1 MPGKLYI
8 YSYSGFTMVAST
20 VSTKFFTNQDE
31 NTLLDKIKGIFTHR
45 NIHFFDALVGYFYAS
60 GYFRVRSYIER
71 AAEVRVLV
79 GINVD
84 KMVYEASKQGVLFTA
99 DAWKSQEDFFESV
112 KNNIQQAKYSKI
124 VEDGMLGM
132 IDDIVS
138 GKLQIRVHP
147 KQNIHAKVYIFRE
160 QIRHNHGYGSVITG
174 SSNLTEPGLE
184 RNFEFNVELRENGD
198 IDFATDTFEQL
209 WHESV
214 PVAEE
219 FIARLKKETF
229 LNDQFTPYE
238 VYLKFLIEYFGKS
251 IDYDPNSETDLPKG
265 FLPLVY
271 QADAVN
277 DGYNKMARHG
287 GFFLSD
293 VVGLGKT
300 IIATRIAK
308 KFYFK
313 NGFPEYRSR
322 TLIVVPPAL
331 KLNWEETI
339 DRFNLDGVDIVT
351 NGSLH
356 KVRTPDKYDLV
367 IVDEAH
373 KFRSDTADAY
383 NDLQKI
389 CKTPTRRRKADGSR
403 YAKRVMLVSATPLNN
418 YPEDIAN
425 QVYLFQDSKDSTLE
439 IGNLQHFFRQQIDA
453 YRKLKHEP
461 DMAKVTEGVRRIY
474 EQIRVK
480 VIEPLT
486 VRRTR
491 TDLKIH
497 HQYKDDLVAQKIE
510 FPDVRKP
517 EKILYQLAPHLETL
531 YDHTIR
537 CLTHPTDGLTY
548 NRYRAIG
555 FLKPY
560 KKQKYKK
567 ADMIATQLA
576 KIMKTMLVKRID
588 SSFYAFRQSIRRF
601 CEATDAMVKMFDNG
615 RIFIAPNLPVSDMI
629 NDGKE
634 DELLDLVTNLMDTER
649 SAAPATIDICTADDF
664 EPGFYE
670 GLLRDQRIL
679 NDLSKAW
686 TDLGDED
693 PKIDTFIQY
702 IQNTLFGPENREKKL
717 VVFSESKETTE
728 YVARRLKA
736 AVSHRILTV
745 DSHTRK
751 DRMPAIRANFDANLP
766 TDQQQ
771 NDLDIIIS
779 TEVLAEG
786 VNLHRANV
794 IVNYD
799 TPWNATRLMQ
809 RIGRVN
815 RIGTKAKEVL
825 IYNFFPTAQ
834 VDSDIELQ
842 KKAMMKLQA
851 FHAALG
857 EDSQIYSPDEVTESF
872 GLFDKDVD
880 EERDEKLDYLMQ
892 IRDLKE
898 KDPDLFKRIK
908 TMPLRARVGRKDR
921 MQHQATIA
929 FIRDQKRD
937 AFLYVKA
944 DNLGEDCKV
953 EELTFLETAKRFQCM
968 VHERA
973 TKLHDHH
980 HEQVQLAV
988 DRFRTQVEAEKAQD
1002 KKVDVSQGPNEK
1014 KALMFLDAFLTL
1026 PFIADEEKTTVGLA
1040 KDAIRRGRFQNLQRD
1055 VNKLQKSQAK
1065 VKVQAAVLLDSLLKI
1080 LNSYP
1085 LNQPDDEQTTVP
1097 TASVVVTPIEPAII
1111 ISESF
1116 SV

>member
-1 MPGKLYI
+1 
-8 YSYSGFTMVAST
+8 MVATHS
-20 VSTKFFTNQDE
+20 STKFFTNHEE
-31 NTLLDKIKGIFTHR
+31 NTLLSKIEGIFKHR
-45 NIHFFDALVGYFYAS
+45 QIHFFDALVGYFYAS
-60 GYFRVRSYIER
+60 GYFRVRPFIKQVG
-71 AAEVRVLV
+71 EVRVLV

-84 KMVYEASKQGVLFTA
+84 RMVHEASQQGVLFTA
-99 DAWKSQEDFFESV
+99 DAYKSQEDFFVAV
-112 KNNIQQAKYSKI
+112 KQNIQQAKYSKT

-147 KQNIHAKVYIFRE
+147 KQNIHAKIYIFRE
-160 QIRHNHGYGSVITG
+160 ETYHPHGYGAVITG
-174 SSNLTEPGLE
+174 SSNLTELGLE
-184 RNFEFNVELRENGD
+184 CNFEFNVELRDDAD
-198 IDFATDTFEQL
+198 IHFANETFEKL
-209 WHESV
+209 WVESV
-214 PVAEE
+214 PVSEE
-219 FIARLKKETF
+219 FIARLKTETF

-265 FLPLVY
+265 FIPLVY

-277 DGYNKMARHG
+277 DGYNKMAKHG

-313 NGFPEYRSR
+313 NGFPEHRSR

-339 DRFNLDGVDIVT
+339 EKFSLDGVDIVT

-356 KVRTPDKYDLV
+356 KVRSPEKYDLV

-373 KFRSDTADAY
+373 KFRSDTAEAY

-389 CKTPTRRRKADGSR
+389 CKTPTRRRKTDGSR
-403 YAKRVMLVSATPLNN
+403 YPKRVMLVSATPLNN

-425 QVYLFQDSKDSTLE
+425 QIYLFQDSKDSTLE

-461 DMAKVTEGVRRIY
+461 DIAKVTEGVRRIY

-497 HQYKDDLVAQKIE
+497 HLYKDDLIAQKIE

-517 EKILYQLAPHLETL
+517 EKILYQLAPHLEAL

-588 SSFYAFRQSIRRF
+588 SSFYAFQQSIRRF
-601 CEATDAMVKMFDNG
+601 CEATDAMVKMFDND
-615 RIFIAPNLPVSDMI
+615 RVFIAPNLPVSDMI

-634 DELLDLVTNLMDTER
+634 DELLDLVTSQMDID
-649 SAAPATIDICTADDF
+649 PTIDICTADDF
-664 EPGFYE
+664 EPGFYD
-670 GLLRDQRIL
+670 GLVRDQRIL
-679 NDLSKAW
+679 NDLHNAW
-686 TDLGDED
+686 NDLGDED
-693 PKIDTFIQY
+693 PKIDTFVEY

-728 YVARRLKA
+728 YVARRLKN
-736 AVSHRILTV
+736 AVGESGLPYRILTV

-751 DRMPAIRANFDANLP
+751 DRMPTIRTNFDANLP
-766 TDQQQ
+766 TELQR
-771 NDLDIIIS
+771 NDYDIILS

-815 RIGTKAKEVL
+815 RIGTKAKAVY

-921 MQHQATIA
+921 MQPDTTIA

-937 AFLYVKA
+937 AFLFAHA
-944 DNLGEDCKV
+944 DGRV

-973 TKLHDHH
+973 VKLHNEH
-980 HEQVQLAV
+980 HEQVQIAV
-988 DRFRTQVEAEKAQD
+988 QRFQAQVEAEKAQD

-1014 KALMFLDAFLTL
+1014 KALIFLDAFLSL
-1026 PFIADEEKTTVGLA
+1026 PFIADEEKVTINVA

-1055 VNKLQKSQAK
+1055 VNKLQKSQSK

-1085 LNQPDDEQTTVP
+1085 LSQPDEDVTSMPVAP
-1097 TASVVVTPIEPAII
+1097 VVVAPTEPAII

-1116 SV
+1116 SA